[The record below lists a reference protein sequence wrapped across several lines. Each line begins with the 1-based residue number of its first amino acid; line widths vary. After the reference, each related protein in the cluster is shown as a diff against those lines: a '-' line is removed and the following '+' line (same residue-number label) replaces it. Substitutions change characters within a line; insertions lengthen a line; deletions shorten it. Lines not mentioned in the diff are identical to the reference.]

1 VTAHQLSE
9 CWPPNAQRLFDQAA
23 VAKALDDQAARLEA
37 RLSDSQR
44 VTLMVLMNGGM
55 YPAVAL
61 GSRINRPLLFDHV
74 HATRYRGKTTG
85 GELKWGRWPDA
96 VEGTILLV
104 DDIFDEGYTMQAVKQ
119 RLLEEGAA
127 KVITVSLTVKMHDRG
142 LRRDWVDDAAIEL
155 PDRYVFG
162 CGMDWHGYW
171 RQLDEIWALEDG

>member
-1 VTAHQLSE
+1 MSAPQDSQH
-9 CWPPNAQRLFDQAA
+9 WPENAQRLFDRAT
-23 VAKALDDQAARLEA
+23 VAKALDDQAARLQTLL
-37 RLSDSQR
+37 RDHQR

-61 GSRINRPLLFDHV
+61 GSRIQRPVLFDHV

-85 GELKWGRWPDA
+85 GELKWGRWPDV
-96 VEGTILLV
+96 VEGTIVLV

-119 RLLEEGAA
+119 RLLQAGATE
-127 KVITVSLTVKMHDRG
+127 VITVSLTVKLHDRG
-142 LRRDWVDDAAIEL
+142 LARDWIDDAAIEL

-171 RQLDEIWALEDG
+171 RQLDEIWALEDD